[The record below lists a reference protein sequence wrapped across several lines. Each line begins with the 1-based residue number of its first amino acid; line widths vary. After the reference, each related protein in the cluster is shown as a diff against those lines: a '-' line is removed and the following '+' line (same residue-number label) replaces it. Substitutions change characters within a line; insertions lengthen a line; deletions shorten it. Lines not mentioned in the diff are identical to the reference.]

1 MKCIYKL
8 LVIMSSISML
18 SGCVKYVNMADLQL
32 VTKNYPKPD
41 EVSNLSFAL
50 AEPDLKIKYS
60 LTGTNMS
67 GLSERIRYDANKV
80 ACFMTAES
88 EKILLSKGF
97 TITEKFQS
105 YNSMTFTQKRNTSAL
120 FYPEIVIDIEEK
132 AQREHITAPF
142 YFPKDKLKGRLEIN
156 AKVNII
162 MLEPLSGEKLWVKS
176 IPVTGINEVIEYD
189 SYQYIGTE
197 LNGIAVPEDLIPI
210 AARIDALLTT
220 ISNDVLEA
228 TAKYVEKHEFEFL
241 NTDIV
246 KLKGIKRY

>member
-8 LVIMSSISML
+8 LVIMISISML

-88 EKILLSKGF
+88 EKIL
-97 TITEKFQS
+97 S

-176 IPVTGINEVIEYD
+176 IPDTGINEV
-189 SYQYIGTE
+189 
-197 LNGIAVPEDLIPI
+197 
-210 AARIDALLTT
+210 
-220 ISNDVLEA
+220 
-228 TAKYVEKHEFEFL
+228 
-241 NTDIV
+241 
-246 KLKGIKRY
+246 